1 MDNEFSKVKL
11 SKLEQI
17 TKNIRK
23 ELKVKNGDV
32 EIPME
37 YIISALFPDAYDN
50 IKKAM
55 TQEFIRGYNEGKNSI
70 LGTKASDA

>member
-1 MDNEFSKVKL
+1 MDNDFSKVKL

-17 TKNIRK
+17 TKSIRK

-55 TQEFIRGYNEGKNSI
+55 AQEFIRGYNEGKNSI
-70 LGTKASDA
+70 LGDESK

>member
-70 LGTKASDA
+70 LGDESK

>member
-1 MDNEFSKVKL
+1 MENDFSKVKL

-17 TKNIRK
+17 TKNLRK
-23 ELKVKNGDV
+23 ELKINKGDL

-50 IKKAM
+50 IKNAM
-55 TQEFIRGYNEGKNSI
+55 TQEYIRGYKEGRKSV
-70 LGTKASDA
+70 LEDDLK

>member
-1 MDNEFSKVKL
+1 MENDFSKVKL

-17 TKNIRK
+17 IKGLRK
-23 ELKVKNGDV
+23 EMKVEKGDL

-50 IKKAM
+50 IKEAM
-55 TQEFIRGYNEGKNSI
+55 AKQYMEGFNAGRKS
-70 LGTKASDA
+70 LLEDDCK